1 LGCFMEG
8 IAEYINVDYNKEYL
22 IRKHNDARGAHGKEY
37 IECGT
42 ESHILRDNPDYYRQ
56 WDHILTIMC
65 GVHIGMCE
73 HGTGFNLNGTLKAGV
88 PPHIDFDDREGNGF
102 NLLLPMFGIAKIN
115 IYETIPSQLEFRHGM
130 THWNML
136 QDKYP
141 PRKIGEIVVDKPV
154 LLDTMYLHDVQV
166 IDAPRAIFCVA
177 WRGINKTYNE
187 FKDHAE
193 KTLT

>member
-1 LGCFMEG
+1 MEG
-8 IAEYINVDYNKEYL
+8 IAEYIKVEYNKDYY
-22 IRKHNDARGAHGKEY
+22 IKKHNEVRLGIGHDY

-42 ESHILRDNPDYYRQ
+42 ESHILKMEPDYYRQ
-56 WDHILTIMC
+56 WEHILNIMSE
-65 GVHIGMCE
+65 VHIGMCE
-73 HGTGFNLNGTLKAGV
+73 HGTGFNFNPTLKSGV
-88 PPHIDFDDREGNGF
+88 PPHIDFDEREGNQF
-102 NLLLPMFGIAKIN
+102 NLLLPMYGVAKVS
-115 IYETIPSQLEFRHGM
+115 IYETIPEQLEFRHGM

-177 WRGINKTYNE
+177 WRGINMLYNE
-187 FKDHAE
+187 FKEHVE
-193 KTLT
+193 NKLS

>member
-1 LGCFMEG
+1 MLSG
-8 IAEYINVDYNKEYL
+8 IVEYINVDYDKDYL
-22 IRKHNDARGAHGKEY
+22 IRKHKEVLGVVGRDY

-56 WDHILTIMC
+56 WEHILTIMS

-73 HGTGFNLNGTLKAGV
+73 HGTGFNLNGTPTAGV
-88 PPHIDFDDREGNGF
+88 PPHIDFDEREGNQF
-102 NLLLPMFGIAKIN
+102 NLLLPMFGQAKIGV
-115 IYETIPSQLEFRHGM
+115 YETHQHQLEYRHGM

-141 PRKIGEIVVDKPV
+141 AVSMGEILVDKPV
-154 LLDTMYLHDVQV
+154 LLNTAYLHDVQV
-166 IDAPRAIFCVA
+166 VEAPRAIFCVA

-187 FKDHAE
+187 FKRHAE
-193 KTLT
+193 KALT